1 MNKVILMGRL
11 TRDPEM
17 RQTPTGVTVARLTIA
32 VNRRFKNSSGNYDAD
47 FINCAAWRQ
56 TAEFICKFFRKG
68 SMIAVVGSIQTRSW
82 DGQDGKKQ
90 YATEV
95 VVDEAYFT
103 GSRTESGTSGQG
115 NFGASYSQGYAAPQ
129 GGYSQSGY
137 QQQPYPQDSYRQSE
151 PAFETEPDGGARP
164 NFDDF
169 SGAGFS
175 AADGSED
182 DLPF

>member
-11 TRDPEM
+11 TRDVEM
-17 RQTPTGVTVARLTIA
+17 RQTTSGATVARFSIA
-32 VNRRFKNSSGNYDAD
+32 VNRRFKNSEGNYDTD
-47 FINCAAWRQ
+47 FINCVAWRQ
-56 TAEFICKFFRKG
+56 TGEFISRYFQKG
-68 SMIAVVGSIQTRSW
+68 SMIAVVGSIQSRSW

-103 GSRTESGTSGQG
+103 GSRSETNTGV
-115 NFGASYSQGYAAPQ
+115 SQG
-129 GGYSQSGY
+129 GGYQNQNSY
-137 QQQPYPQDSYRQSE
+137 QNPST
-151 PAFETEPDGGARP
+151 PAQIGGAEP

-169 SGAGFS
+169 DTSGFADF
-175 AADGSED
+175 DGSED